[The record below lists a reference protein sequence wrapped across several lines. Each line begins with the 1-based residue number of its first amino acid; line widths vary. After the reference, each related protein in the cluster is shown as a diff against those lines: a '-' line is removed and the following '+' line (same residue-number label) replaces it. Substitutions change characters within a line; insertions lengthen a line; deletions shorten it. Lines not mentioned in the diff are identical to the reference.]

1 MDPVKRS
8 KILPI
13 IASCITM
20 AIGLF
25 SLLMTLLLY
34 RHYKNFVCIMAA
46 MGIIIAHLFYMGIV
60 FNNMQV
66 HHKYIIFFIFGIINV
81 SFSVV
86 FVWLHETMWVTI
98 VLVACLLTTSVI
110 KIILS
115 PDKFGQIKYEMLAFF
130 VAFILFFNI
139 IDAAFWLMLVI
150 ISCLIIVSGLLY
162 FIYVLTPGY
171 GRRIKKIDS
180 INAKIKVDQ

>member
-13 IASCITM
+13 ILSVITM
-20 AIGLF
+20 GFGLF
-25 SLLMTLLLY
+25 SLLMTILLY

-46 MGIIIAHLFYMGIV
+46 TGIIVSNLFYMGIV
-60 FNNMQV
+60 YNNMQV
-66 HHKYIIFFIFGIINV
+66 HHKYIVYFIFGIINV
-81 SFSVV
+81 SFSLT
-86 FVWLHETMWVTI
+86 FIWLQEMIWVTI
-98 VLVACLLTTSVI
+98 VLCSCLLVTSVV

-115 PDKFGQIKYEMLAFF
+115 PDKIAQIRYEMPAFF

-150 ISCLIIVSGLLY
+150 SSSLIIALGLLY
-162 FIYVLTPGY
+162 FIYIFTPGF
-171 GRRIKKIDS
+171 GKRIKKLDS
-180 INAKIKVDQ
+180 INAKIDV

>member
-20 AIGLF
+20 GIGLF
-25 SLLMTLLLY
+25 SLLMTILAY

-46 MGIIIAHLFYMGIV
+46 TGIIISTLFYMGIV
-60 FNNMQV
+60 FNNMLV
-66 HHKYIIFFIFGIINV
+66 HHKYIVYFVFGIINV
-81 SFSVV
+81 SFSLT
-86 FVWLHETMWVTI
+86 FIWLHDTMWVTI
-98 VLVACLLTTSVI
+98 VLCSCLLVTSVI

-115 PDKFGQIKYEMLAFF
+115 PDRIGQIKYEMPAFF

-139 IDAAFWLMLVI
+139 IDSVFWLMLVI
-150 ISCLIIVSGLLY
+150 ISSLLIGIAILY
-162 FIYVLTPGY
+162 LIYVFTPLF
-171 GRRIKKIDS
+171 GRRIKKLDS
-180 INAKIKVDQ
+180 IKAKVEINE